1 MTKISTFF
9 SRSRELILVDAE
21 VIGHSGRTT
30 GARLVVDT
38 GSAATTLTPSVVERI
53 GYSRKDGYKDATVT
67 TAIGEERGYWLH
79 VAQLD
84 VLGVATPNF
93 AVTVFPLGHQNLD
106 GLVGMNFLRH
116 FNFEICPA
124 MRLIHLEMIEPSTG

>member
-1 MTKISTFF
+1 M
-9 SRSRELILVDAE
+9 LVEGE
-21 VIGHSGRTT
+21 VVGRAGRKTA
-30 GARLVVDT
+30 ARLVLDT
-38 GSAATTLTPSVVERI
+38 GAASTTLTPKLVERI
-53 GYSRKDGYKDATVT
+53 GYSRKDGYKDARVH

-84 VLGVATPNF
+84 VLGIATPNF

-116 FNFEICPA
+116 FNFEIRPA
-124 MRLIHLEMIEPSTG
+124 ERLVHLDLIEQQ

>member
-1 MTKISTFF
+1 MKKISSSFI
-9 SRSRELILVDAE
+9 RSRELILVEAE
-21 VIGHSGRTT
+21 VVGRSGRTT
-30 GARLVVDT
+30 EARLVVDT
-38 GSAATTLTPSVVERI
+38 GAAATTLTPKLVERI
-53 GYSRKDGYKDATVT
+53 GYSRKDGYKGAKVH

-84 VLGVATPNF
+84 VLGIATPSF

-116 FNFEICPA
+116 FNFEIRPA
-124 MRLIHLEMIEPSTG
+124 ERLIHLEMIEP

>member
-1 MTKISTFF
+1 MTKISSFF
-9 SRSRELILVDAE
+9 SRDRELILVDAE
-21 VIGHSGRTT
+21 IVGRGGRTT
-30 GARLVVDT
+30 QATLVVDT
-38 GSAATTLTPSVVERI
+38 GSAATTLTPSVVKRI
-53 GYSRKDGYKDATVT
+53 GYTQADAYKDATVT

-84 VLGVATPNF
+84 VLGIATPNF

-116 FNFEICPA
+116 FNFEIRPVEQ
-124 MRLIHLEMIEPSTG
+124 LIQLELIAP

>member
-1 MTKISTFF
+1 MTKISSFF

-21 VIGHSGRTT
+21 VVGRSGRTT
-30 GARLVVDT
+30 QARLVVDT
-38 GSAATTLTPSVVERI
+38 GSAATTLTPSVVSRI
-53 GYSRKDGYKDATVT
+53 GYSRKDAYKDATVT

-84 VLGVATPNF
+84 VLGIATPNF

-116 FNFEICPA
+116 FNIEIRPA
-124 MRLIHLEMIEPSTG
+124 EQTIHLELIEQ